1 MTVRLKILAISAV
14 LLVLGAPTAKSFAA
28 IGDITNLASRLEG
41 VNKVYRTIVIAAEE
55 TYRLAQHAV
64 EAREMD
70 AVVVVGK
77 SEPVRIF
84 EIIGRAG
91 EVGAGRLGLRDLYAE
106 ALAAYRAQ
114 EWSAAERR
122 FAECLRVFPDCG
134 AAGVLRD
141 RSTVYLTAPPRLW
154 DVAWRLTEK

>member
-1 MTVRLKILAISAV
+1 MGLATGEV
-14 LLVLGAPTAKSFAA
+14 VVGTLGAPTAKSFAA

-41 VNKVYRTIVIAAEE
+41 VNKVYGTIVIAAEE

-64 EAREMD
+64 EARELD
-70 AVVVVGK
+70 TVVVVGK

-91 EVGAGRLGLRDLYAE
+91 EVGAGRLELRDLYAE
-106 ALAAYRAQ
+106 GLAAYRAR

-122 FAECLRVFPDCG
+122 FAECLRVCPDDG

-141 RSTVYLTAPPRLW
+141 RSTAFLTAPPPVW
-154 DVAWRLTEK
+154 DGAWRLTEK